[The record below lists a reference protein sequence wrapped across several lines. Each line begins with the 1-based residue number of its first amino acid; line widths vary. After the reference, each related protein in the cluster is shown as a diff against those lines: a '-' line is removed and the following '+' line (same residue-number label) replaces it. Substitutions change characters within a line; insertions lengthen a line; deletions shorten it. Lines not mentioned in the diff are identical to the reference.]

1 MKQKQF
7 KAILIRMLTEVGKI
21 IDEQRF
27 NKELEKCKK
36 VAVSFEE
43 YSN

>member
-1 MKQKQF
+1 
-7 KAILIRMLTEVGKI
+7 MLTEVGKI